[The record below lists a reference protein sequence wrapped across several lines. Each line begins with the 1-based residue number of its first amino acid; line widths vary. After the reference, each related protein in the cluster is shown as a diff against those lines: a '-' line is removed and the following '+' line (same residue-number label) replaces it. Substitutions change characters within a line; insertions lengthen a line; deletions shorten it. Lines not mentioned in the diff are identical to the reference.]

1 MSKSKEEL
9 KVIKED
15 VETVSKKL
23 SELTPEEIAQ
33 VSGGVGSVAADK
45 HVLVLPDA
53 IVTAGFEADDY
64 R

>member
-33 VSGGVGSVAADK
+33 VSGGVLS
-45 HVLVLPDA
+45 
-53 IVTAGFEADDY
+53 GFYKVELECSPE
-64 R
+64 